1 MPERSDNLR
10 ARSAFS
16 SRIKH
21 WSVSKNK
28 IIVVL
33 ILHIFQLALE
43 IEVFVSYK
51 HDGILWASDLEN
63 HD

>member
-1 MPERSDNLR
+1 MPLALESNIGV
-10 ARSAFS
+10 SQ
-16 SRIKH
+16 RIRY
-21 WSVSKNK
+21 
-28 IIVVL
+28 IVVL

-51 HDGILWASDLEN
+51 HDGILWASYLEN